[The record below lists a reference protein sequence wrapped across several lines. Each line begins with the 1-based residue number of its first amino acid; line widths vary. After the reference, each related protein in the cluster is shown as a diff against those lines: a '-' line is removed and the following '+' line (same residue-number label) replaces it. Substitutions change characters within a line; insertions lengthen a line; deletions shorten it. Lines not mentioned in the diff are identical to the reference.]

1 MTMILYGLCVVLHV
15 IAAAVWLGHMFFWSL
30 FAGPGLKRMEDA
42 DAGRELRRLSLAHG
56 GLGWPALAVLVLTG
70 AYMLYARGIDA
81 GDLVSGAFLAT
92 RFGQA
97 LDAKL
102 VLVAAM
108 IGYQAVFGHRAAPRA
123 IYANMLA
130 ALLVLAAS
138 VLLAGG

>member
-1 MTMILYGLCVVLHV
+1 M
-15 IAAAVWLGHMFFWSL
+15 
-30 FAGPGLKRMEDA
+30 
-42 DAGRELRRLSLAHG
+42 
-56 GLGWPALAVLVLTG
+56 LTG
-70 AYMLYARGIDA
+70 AYMLSARGLA
-81 GDLVSGAFLAT
+81 LGDLFSSALLSS

-97 LDAKL
+97 LAAKL

-108 IGYQAVFGHRAAPRA
+108 IGYQAVFGHRTAPRA

>member
-1 MTMILYGLCVVLHV
+1 MTLYRLCIVLHV

-30 FAGPGLKRMEDA
+30 FAGPGLKKMEDEPT
-42 DAGRELRRLSLAHG
+42 GRELRRLSLAHG
-56 GLGWPALAVLVLTG
+56 GLGWPALAVLLLTG
-70 AYMLYARGIDA
+70 AYMLSARGLGL
-81 GDLVSGAFLAT
+81 GDLFSPALLAS
-92 RFGQA
+92 RFGRA

-102 VLVAAM
+102 ILVAAM

-138 VLLAGG
+138 VLMAGG

>member
-1 MTMILYGLCVVLHV
+1 MTLYRLCIVLHV

-70 AYMLYARGIDA
+70 AYMLAAQGIGL
-81 GDLVSGAFLAT
+81 GDLFSPALLAS
-92 RFGQA
+92 RFGRA

-102 VLVAAM
+102 ILVAAM
-108 IGYQAVFGHRAAPRA
+108 IGYQAVFGHRSAPRA

-130 ALLVLAAS
+130 GLLVLAAS
-138 VLLAGG
+138 VVLAEG